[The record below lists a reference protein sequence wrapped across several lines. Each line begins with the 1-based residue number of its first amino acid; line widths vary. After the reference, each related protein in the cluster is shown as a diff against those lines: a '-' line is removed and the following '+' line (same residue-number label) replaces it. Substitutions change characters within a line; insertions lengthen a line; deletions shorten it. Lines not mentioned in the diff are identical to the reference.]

1 MTVIRRRAFNSDFE
15 TLPSAQTSQGPPL
28 RECVGQETR
37 FTRVESESLTM
48 EPEPSSFGFTY
59 ALVDPPALNAP
70 EPSTWAMILIG
81 FAGLGVAGYLA
92 SRKTAALA
100 A

>member
-1 MTVIRRRAFNSDFE
+1 MLHGHSIWLPGGIAAGSQSIEIDFSLSYWNSTGITPD
-15 TLPSAQTSQGPPL
+15 A
-28 RECVGQETR
+28 
-37 FTRVESESLTM
+37 
-48 EPEPSSFGFTY
+48 SFGFIY

-81 FAGLGVAGYLA
+81 FTGLGVAGYRA